1 MNISFAWTTPAI
13 ISRQKHR
20 TRRDWSD
27 RYAAM
32 FPVGSIHSATDRQL
46 RYGGKVIETI
56 KIANKFKQRTGLLT
70 EEDYK
75 LEGFAYLESI
85 GKKMQGQPVREWF
98 CAWKLADELLWV
110 IDFEYVYEKVNTEQP
125 PLVKQAKMF

>member
-13 ISRQKHR
+13 IVQQKHR

-32 FPVGSIHSATDRQL
+32 FSVGSIHSATDRQM

-85 GKKMQGQPVREWF
+85 GVKMQGQPVREWF

-110 IDFEYVYEKVNTEQP
+110 IEFDYVYKKVGAEWA